1 MPGCPLP
8 FAIVCKAA
16 ENTDHVP
23 VMALVRASSHLI
35 VCFSLYFSLQF
46 SLGISRQQLIDLLYI
61 LNAQGAAVLGK

>member
-1 MPGCPLP
+1 MPLP
-8 FAIVCKAA
+8 FTIVCKAA

-35 VCFSLYFSLQF
+35 VCFSLLLLTVFSRNQP
-46 SLGISRQQLIDLLYI
+46 SEQLIDLLYI